1 MKTHLP
7 ILLSGCLAASLLTCS
22 SLSASTAINDQTKAL
37 NKTVN
42 QTKRIYLSGTGL
54 NDTKNWAFHCSEGAN
69 SGKWD
74 SIPVP
79 AQWELHGFGDYTYGR
94 WYTISK
100 ETKPSME
107 VGHYKTSFIV
117 PTDLGNKNVRLVFQG
132 VMTDA
137 EVLLNGKSVGDK
149 HHGAFYEFGYDITD
163 MLEKGKENILEVIV
177 SKHSE
182 NNTVNAAERK
192 ADWWLFGGIYRPV
205 FLEISPETYIKRVAV
220 DAKAD
225 GTLDMKVYSNELP
238 AGASIS
244 VDVKP
249 YCGPEIKNKK
259 SSFKKDFAYKEIIS
273 TPDME
278 KYISK
283 SLKGVPKKE
292 VAEKRKMLTHTSNLL
307 TLTCDDIA
315 TWNPESPNLYVVTI
329 DLKDKNGNIIHSVSE
344 RIGFRTVEFKEKD
357 GIYLNGTKL
366 VMKGINR
373 HSFHPDGGRTT
384 NKDISI
390 EDAILIKQM
399 NMNAVRMHYSPDD
412 HFLEVCDSL
421 GLLFM
426 DELCGWQNGYDAE
439 LAPKLLTE
447 LIEKDANHPCIIM
460 WSNGNEGGWSTS
472 VDSLYNILDLQ
483 QRPMVHPWA
492 DYGGI
497 DTHHYPAFLTG
508 IGRFTNGYKV
518 FLPTEFMHGMY
529 DQGHGAGLEDFWNNY
544 TSHPL
549 FAGGFMWDFSDNAVK
564 RVDKGGILDSDGSNA
579 TDGILGPYREKEAS
593 FYTVRNV
600 WAPIQFKEK
609 FITPGFDGK
618 FFITNTFLY
627 SNLNSCK
634 MDYKLYSVPSP
645 LKERGL
651 KNKQISGIKKIEEGI
666 ITIPSIEP
674 GETTSIKIDVT
685 DNFFNA
691 DLLEI
696 VAYNP
701 DGTEMCTWTWPVH
714 YTKDYY
720 NRELASMPVA
730 QIKKN
735 NMPKITYK
743 DSIVTLSANNVAASF
758 NKNTGMIEQFKN
770 ENNIIP
776 LTDGPIPVGMK
787 AKFKSTSSYMDNGDA
802 VFVTHYLGG
811 IDSIEWRLNKDG
823 LLNMHSVMLNKTK
836 QGVGFD
842 EAFFEDNIT
851 NFGLT
856 FSYPEEQIA
865 GVKWMG
871 RGPYRVWKNRQRGQN
886 ISLHQKD
893 YNNTITGESYENL
906 VYPEFKGY
914 HANIYWMTFEDKTN
928 PFTVY
933 SQTDGIYYRIFT
945 PLEPTKNI
953 TKGRAFPVCPKGD
966 ISFLY
971 EIPAIRCF
979 KPVSQH
985 GPKSQPGMIRIKEGD
1000 DGLHMNLVFDLKQ

>member
-1 MKTHLP
+1 MGFY
-7 ILLSGCLAASLLTCS
+7 SCS
-22 SLSASTAINDQTKAL
+22 
-37 NKTVN
+37 
-42 QTKRIYLSGTGL
+42 
-54 NDTKNWAFHCSEGAN
+54 
-69 SGKWD
+69 
-74 SIPVP
+74 

-163 MLEKGKENILEVIV
+163 MHEKGKENILEVIV
-177 SKHSE
+177 SKQSE

-634 MDYKLYSVPSP
+634 MDYKLNSVPSP

-893 YNNTITGESYENL
+893 
-906 VYPEFKGY
+906 
-914 HANIYWMTFEDKTN
+914 
-928 PFTVY
+928 
-933 SQTDGIYYRIFT
+933 
-945 PLEPTKNI
+945 
-953 TKGRAFPVCPKGD
+953 
-966 ISFLY
+966 
-971 EIPAIRCF
+971 
-979 KPVSQH
+979 
-985 GPKSQPGMIRIKEGD
+985 
-1000 DGLHMNLVFDLKQ
+1000 